1 MAVALPDRSEALLS
15 MALDGDE
22 EKLAPTRLT
31 VRESISAPFEADVT
45 ALHAVELAEAD
56 VLQKP
61 VLLRIRRDGVVREFK
76 GVVREFAPHA
86 EDLRGFMLCTLKV
99 VPDTWALTQAS
110 DCRVFENKTA
120 KQIIETVFA
129 DAGLPAPKFR
139 LTGDNDPL
147 PYVTQFNE
155 DGLSFVR
162 RIMEQAGWFFFF
174 EGGDVIVADSNKSL
188 ASLGPLPGPGALV
201 GGLRRIAG
209 TAGGNEK
216 TLDYDPVEPTKEVK
230 GEQATVL
237 KTTGVLS
244 PESFRWPA
252 GTDDPAVAAARAK
265 LRMQAQEAAASLLA
279 GDGAWCALAAGHVF
293 EVAGDDAFLPAG
305 KYAVRSV
312 VHQASDETWL
322 TGGSVPSYGNSFEV
336 FPEEVPWRE
345 PMRTPKPRMD
355 GVHAAVV
362 LGPDGEGDIFT
373 DDMGRVKVRFFWDHR
388 ADATPD
394 GGVWARVVQP
404 WAGGGWGA
412 QFIPRVGTEVAVAFM
427 DGDPDRPV
435 VLGGLY
441 NGREL
446 AIFPKSEKKKSGF
459 RTRSADKGGHADF
472 SEFSFD
478 DTKGRELVLLHAQKD
493 LKVEVEHDQFLKVDN
508 CRIVNVKL
516 DETVTI
522 KGKQSLTV
530 KGDRTVLVEQGD
542 QRTTV
547 KMGNVDQIVE
557 MGNVKTTLK
566 MGSYDLDLKKG
577 NITQKTALGAVTIEA
592 MQSITLKVGGNSV
605 VIDQTGVTIKGIMV
619 NAQGQ
624 AMLDMKAPMTS
635 VKGDGMLMLKGGIT
649 MIN

>member
-1 MAVALPDRSEALLS
+1 MPVTLPDRSNALLS

-31 VRESISAPFEADVT
+31 VRESLSAPFEADVT

-61 VLLRIRRDGVVREFK
+61 VVLRIRRDGEVREFK
-76 GVVREFAPHA
+76 GVVRQFAPHA

-99 VPDTWALTQAS
+99 VPETWALTQAS
-110 DCRVFENKTA
+110 DCRIFENKTP

-129 DAGLPAPKFR
+129 DAGLPAPTFR
-139 LTGDNDPL
+139 LTGDNEPL

-155 DGLSFVR
+155 DGLRFVK

-174 EGGDVIVADSNKSL
+174 DGGDVIVTDSNKSL
-188 ASLGPLPGPGALV
+188 GSLGPLPGAGALL

-216 TLDYDPVEPTKEVK
+216 TLDYDPAEPTKEVK

-265 LRMQAQEAAASLLA
+265 LRMEAQEAAASLLA
-279 GDGAWCALAAGHVF
+279 GDGAWCALAAGHIF
-293 EVAGDDAFLPAG
+293 EVAGEDPFLPPG

-312 VHQASDETWL
+312 VHEARDETWL
-322 TGGSVPSYGNSFEV
+322 AGGSAPSYTNSFEV
-336 FPEEVPWRE
+336 FPEAVPWRE
-345 PMRTPKPRMD
+345 PMLTPKPRMD

-362 LGPDGEGDIFT
+362 MGPDSAGDIFT
-373 DDMGRVKVRFFWDHR
+373 DDMGRVKVKFFWDHR
-388 ADATPD
+388 GDATPD
-394 GGVWARVVQP
+394 SGVWARVVQP

-412 QFIPRVGTEVAVAFM
+412 QFIPRIGTEVAVAFM

-446 AIFPKSEKKKSGF
+446 PIFPVAEKKKSGF
-459 RTRSADKGGHADF
+459 RTRSADKGGNADF

-478 DTKGRELVLLHAQKD
+478 DTKGSEVVFLHAQKD
-493 LKVEVEHDQFLKVDN
+493 FKIEVENDQLLKVDN
-508 CRIVNVKL
+508 CRIVDVKV
-516 DETVTI
+516 DETVTV
-522 KGKQSLTV
+522 KGKQSVTV
-530 KGDRTVLVEQGD
+530 TGDRTFVVEQGNHK
-542 QRTTV
+542 TTV
-547 KMGNVDQIVE
+547 KMGNVDQIVD
-557 MGNVKTTLK
+557 MGNVKTALK
-566 MGSYDLDLKKG
+566 MGNYDLDLKMG

-624 AMLDMKAPMTS
+624 AMLDMKAPMAS